1 MDWQN
6 NHDINDLIFYN
17 NGDGTFVKNT
27 AVLATGRIVDNLRNV
42 APLDFNND
50 GLVDFVLRRV
60 DTPDGIV
67 LLKGIRVL
75 PAP

>member
-1 MDWQN
+1 MN
-6 NHDINDLIFYN
+6 RCALM
-17 NGDGTFVKNT
+17 
-27 AVLATGRIVDNLRNV
+27 ALDNLRNV
-42 APLDFNND
+42 TPLDFNND